1 MLDTNALLTGP
12 CNFVTLGTTW
22 DCSTQTADPI
32 RVIKEAKTAAASTSL
47 AAITAGQATHDAY
60 LLAVTLIATNKSLDA
75 VARA

>member
-1 MLDTNALLTGP
+1 MLDTNSLLTGP
-12 CNFVTLGTTW
+12 CNFASGGTTW

-32 RVIKEAKTAAASTSL
+32 RVIKEAKTLAATTSL
-47 AAITAGQATHDAY
+47 AAITVGQATHDAY